1 MQKLEGDLIK
11 LALDKKFDVIVHG
24 CNCFCIMGAGI
35 ARQIKAAFPEAYEAD
50 LQTIKGDKN
59 KLGTISWAKS
69 QNTANS
75 DLIIVNA
82 YTQFDFTPDKINVD
96 YQAIKSAFAIIKQK
110 FSGKKIAYPAIG
122 AGLAGGDWQ
131 KIATIIAKELE
142 GEEHFFVEFK

>member
-11 LALDKKFDVIVHG
+11 LALEKKFDLIVHG
-24 CNCFCIMGAGI
+24 CNCFCTMGAGI
-35 ARQIKAAFPEAYEAD
+35 ARQIKANFPEAYQAD
-50 LQTIKGDKN
+50 LQTTKGNKN

-69 QNTANS
+69 QNPANLN
-75 DLIIVNA
+75 LIIVNA
-82 YTQFDFTPDKINVD
+82 YTQFDFTLDKINVD
-96 YQAIKSAFAIIKQK
+96 YQAIKSAFATIKQK

-131 KIATIIAKELE
+131 KIAAIIAKELE